1 MEARSSEK
9 SRKVTIKNPNILEEW
24 KGYPKLLEISRQCL
38 LLQTV
43 KCYRKKLLGALENN
57 KWICKSWYL
66 SLKDTINISTLRVA
80 SD

>member
-1 MEARSSEK
+1 METRSSEK
-9 SRKVTIKNPNILEEW
+9 GRKVTIKKPKYFRGIERLS
-24 KGYPKLLEISRQCL
+24 KLLEISRQYL
-38 LLQTV
+38 LLWTV

>member
-9 SRKVTIKNPNILEEW
+9 SRKVSIKNRNILEEW

-38 LLQTV
+38 LLWTV